1 MSKPE
6 ASENPNPVPG
16 RLPSALSGVRVLD
29 LSRILAGPYCTQ
41 LLGDLGAD
49 IVKVE
54 QPGLGDGSRAW
65 GPPWAGGEAAYY
77 LCVNR
82 NKRSMTLNLKSEEG
96 QQIVRRLATQSD
108 VLIENFKFGEMAKM
122 GLDYETLAALN
133 PALIYCTIS
142 GYGPTGPYRERPG
155 FDFMMQA
162 QTGIMSIT
170 GEAEGQPM
178 KVGVAVVDIT
188 TGLYASNVVLA
199 ALFARERD
207 PQRRGQ
213 KLEVSLYE
221 CALAWLGNIASNYLV
236 SGLVPHRMG
245 NAHPNVV
252 PYQPFETAD
261 VPVAVAIG
269 TDGQFKKFCRLAD
282 RPELADDLRYA
293 TNAARV
299 ENRATLIP
307 TLQSIFVQHPSA
319 YWESLLTGADIP
331 AGSINTLDRVFDHPH
346 TKALEIVQEIQHPTA
361 GSVRL
366 VRSPM
371 HLSATPTRIDLPP
384 PLLGEH
390 TAALLTERLGYLA
403 EEVERLREQNVI

>member
-1 MSKPE
+1 MLSVNNNAARSPQS
-6 ASENPNPVPG
+6 A
-16 RLPSALSGVRVLD
+16 ALSGIRVLD

-41 LLGDLGAD
+41 VLGDLGAD

-65 GPPWAGGEAAYY
+65 GPPSAGGEAAYY
-77 LCVNR
+77 LCLNR

-96 QQIVRRLATQSD
+96 QEIVRRIVAQSD
-108 VLIENFKFGEMAKM
+108 VLIENFKFGEMEKL
-122 GLDYETLAALN
+122 GLDYESLAALN
-133 PALIYCTIS
+133 PSLIYCTVS
-142 GYGPTGPYRERPG
+142 SYGPTGPYKERPG
-155 FDFMMQA
+155 FDFMIQA
-162 QTGIMSIT
+162 QSGIMSIT
-170 GEAEGQPM
+170 GSEESGPT
-178 KVGVAVVDIT
+178 KVGVAVVDVT
-188 TGLYASNVVLA
+188 TGLYASNVILA

-221 CALAWLGNIASNYLV
+221 CALAWLANIGSNYLI
-236 SGLVPHRMG
+236 SGQPPRRMG

-261 VPVAVAIG
+261 VPVALAIG
-269 TDGQFKKFCRLAD
+269 TDAQFKKFCKLVA
-282 RPELADDLRYA
+282 RPELATDPRFM
-293 TNAARV
+293 TNSARV

-307 TLQSIFVQHPSA
+307 ILQSIFIQRRA
-319 YWESLLTGADIP
+319 AEWEQLLNSVDIP

-346 TKALEIVQEIQHPTA
+346 TQALEIVQQIQHPTA
-361 GSVRL
+361 GQIKL

-371 HLSATPTRIDLPP
+371 HLSATPTRIDRPP

-390 TAALLTERLGYLA
+390 TAELLQELLGYGEA
-403 EEVERLREQNVI
+403 EVSRLREQAVI